1 MDSWLIDQAIYTSDR
16 ENANIYL
23 DHIYSNLHL
32 SSWKTPIRNSN
43 FSNESLCINMYH
55 Y

>member
-16 ENANIYL
+16 EKRQYIPRSYIL
-23 DHIYSNLHL
+23 QQLHL

-43 FSNESLCINMYH
+43 FSN
-55 Y
+55 